1 MKESYDPVD
10 SHKNQCQQGVIHQ
23 GKPKEKI
30 KEISDKVN
38 LRKRSRKYQIK
49 KKRKISRKYQIK
61 EVYLTIGPYYYENFD
76 RYL

>member
-10 SHKNQCQQGVIHQ
+10 SHKNQSQQGVVYQ

-30 KEISDKVN
+30 KEISDYKSVPGT
-38 LRKRSRKYQIK
+38 L
-49 KKRKISRKYQIK
+49 
-61 EVYLTIGPYYYENFD
+61 YLTIGPYHYENFD

>member
-49 KKRKISRKYQIK
+49 